1 MIQKKVDNRME
12 LIERK
17 MEEWEGEMQRLLGLE
32 KSIEQLTQS
41 MAKMLQSMEET
52 RRAMTVLSNPK
63 NYLNRSKEGDGTSSS
78 CEKAMQHNKLEKSI
92 ENHCIVEKG
101 KWPGRVGEES
111 YGKSTVTMPQN
122 REEDAGG
129 GCENWKC
136 SFSAGKIWM
145 DGCSE

>member
-1 MIQKKVDNRME
+1 MGRGDATPSRIGKINRTIDPEHGQNVAIDGRNQKSNDGTLQPKK
-12 LIERK
+12 L
-17 MEEWEGEMQRLLGLE
+17 
-32 KSIEQLTQS
+32 SEQ
-41 MAKMLQSMEET
+41 
-52 RRAMTVLSNPK
+52 
-63 NYLNRSKEGDGTSSS
+63 KEGDGTSSS